1 MAESEPRTSRVPK
14 PPPGVPVYVPGQKT
28 GEIWAHFASGVSV
41 KAYRNRARSYPGL
54 RSEAPPT
61 QAFYAALTKLG
72 AGTHVID
79 VGAGSGS
86 GAQLLSESFDQV
98 TAIESDA
105 HAVAFAREVAPLAR
119 WVQTDAGRPY
129 SAAPADFAIVA
140 DVLGHVTHPQTVLAC
155 LRPSLRETATVLVAE
170 PAAYVNQ
177 RLRFPVRRAFSP
189 RALRSVLTCA
199 GYQVTS
205 TLCETGTFSACLA
218 RPLSD
223 TATDALVHGTELVR
237 RGDSA
242 GALEAFARA
251 ALSADTGVRAEAE
264 LARGLLHLERGQG
277 DAAARALFLAR
288 ELEPGDA
295 RPLAALSRI
304 ALLTGSAPDAL
315 KLALEAARLDPT
327 EFDAACAVAIAA
339 ETLQHPDAFAA
350 WRMAHALSPD
360 DANVATELARS
371 AAARSD
377 YAFGITAL
385 ERLRQYRERLDPALH
400 LTLAWLLLAE
410 GRTRD
415 AALEARLV
423 SALTPNDPAVAEL
436 WAAIDQTG
444 TAVGNT

>member
-41 KAYRNRARSYPGL
+41 KACRNRTRSYPGL

-86 GAQLLSESFDQV
+86 GAQLLSETFDQV

-105 HAVAFAREVAPLAR
+105 QAVAFAREVAPLAR
-119 WVQTDAGRPY
+119 FVQADAGRPY
-129 SAAPADFAIVA
+129 TTAPADFAIVA
-140 DVLGHVTHPQTVLAC
+140 DVLGHVAHPHALLAC
-155 LRPSLRETATVLVAE
+155 LRPLLRDTATLLVAE

-189 RALRSVLTCA
+189 RALRSALTCA
-199 GYQVTS
+199 GYRVTS
-205 TLCETGTFSACLA
+205 PLCETGTFSACLA
-218 RPLSD
+218 RPLRD
-223 TATDALVHGTELVR
+223 AEADALVRGTHLVQ
-237 RGDSA
+237 RGDTSA
-242 GALEAFARA
+242 ALEAFTRA
-251 ALSADTGVRAEAE
+251 ALSPDAVVRAEAE

-327 EFDAACAVAIAA
+327 EFESACAVAIAA

-350 WRMAHALSPD
+350 WRMAHALRPD

-371 AAARSD
+371 AAARND
-377 YAFGITAL
+377 YAFGISAL
-385 ERLRQYRERLDPALH
+385 ERLREYRDRLDPALH
-400 LTLAWLLLAE
+400 LTLAWLLVAE

-444 TAVGNT
+444 AAVGST